1 MKFLKTIALLVVCS
15 AFSLSYSSAANI
27 TPMPLNKDGRI
38 KLIHYKPNSVIKF
51 VGHYLY
57 NSIIEFAPDEKIE
70 TILMGISSGW
80 QLHPE
85 GNRIFLKPINDN
97 AETNM
102 TVITNMRMYFFEMH
116 AEEAKGVDD
125 PNIAFVTK
133 FVYAQLIT
141 DFPSNASSSTTGA
154 MHQRV
159 DTPPDLSKPSLYNFR
174 YQISGIAM
182 SIEPVLIF
190 DDGYFTYFRFKEMNG
205 SIPAIFAV
213 NDKLEEAMVNY
224 RISYGYVVV
233 ERVANRFTLRNGK
246 DVICVFNDGYYRQSD
261 TFKEIM
267 NITNMS

>member
-1 MKFLKTIALLVVCS
+1 MLLAVCTTFALPNS
-15 AFSLSYSSAANI
+15 DAANI
-27 TPMPLNKDGRI
+27 MPTPLNKDGRI
-38 KLIHYKPNSVIKF
+38 KLVHYKPNSVIKF

-70 TILMGISSGW
+70 TILMGVSSGW

-116 AEEAKGVDD
+116 AEEANGVDD

-133 FVYAQLIT
+133 FVYAQLVT
-141 DFPSNASSSTTGA
+141 DFPSGTSNMAS
-154 MHQRV
+154 MHQRS
-159 DTPPDLSKPSLYNFR
+159 DAPPDLTKPSLYNFR

-182 SIEPVLIF
+182 SIEPVLVF
-190 DDGYFTYFRFKEMNG
+190 DDGYFTYFKFKEMNG
-205 SIPAIFAV
+205 AIPAIFAV

-224 RISYGYVVV
+224 RINHGYVIV

-246 DVICVFNDGYYRQSD
+246 DVICVFNDGYYRHND
-261 TFKEIM
+261 TFREIM
-267 NITNMS
+267 NLTNMN